1 MSKEEFQKTINNFAS
16 NGIPFI
22 FLVDFEMKQ
31 FIVSSLKNAKR
42 NGLSYDIKGN
52 SNFEYSN
59 SIKESKIVAAK
70 TIDKKKYKKA
80 FDLVQKNIIH
90 GNSYLLNLT
99 FPTEIKTGS
108 SLKSIFNSSK
118 APYKLLYKDDFT
130 LFSPECF
137 IKIKGN
143 HIFSYPMK
151 GTIDATIPNA
161 KEVLLND
168 KKELNEHFT
177 IVDLIRN
184 DLSMVS
190 KNVIVTKFRYMDVI
204 KAKDKQLL
212 QASSEIRGT
221 LDKNWRNNLGDIIIK
236 LLPAGSISGAPKRKT
251 VEIIKQAERQK
262 RGFYTGIFGIFDG
275 KNLDSA
281 VNIRFIEKVK
291 DSFFYRSGGGITA
304 QSDMNFEY
312 EELKQKVYVP
322 IS

>member
-1 MSKEEFQKTINNFAS
+1 MSKEEFQKTINDFAS
-16 NGIPFI
+16 KYIPFI
-22 FLVDFEMKQ
+22 FLVDFEMEQ
-31 FIVSSLKNAKR
+31 FIISDLKNAKK
-42 NGLSYDIKGN
+42 NGLLYDIKGN

-59 SIKESKIVAAK
+59 SSKENKIVIAK
-70 TIDKKKYKKA
+70 TIDKRIYQKA
-80 FDLVQKNIIH
+80 FDFVQKNIVH

-99 FPTEIKTGS
+99 FPTEINTDS

-118 APYKLLYKDDFT
+118 APYKLLYKDAFT

-137 IKIKGN
+137 IKIIDN
-143 HIFSYPMK
+143 QIFSYPMK
-151 GTIDATIPNA
+151 GTIDASIPNA
-161 KEVLLND
+161 KEVLLNN

-184 DLSMVS
+184 DLSIVS
-190 KNVIVTKFRYMDVI
+190 KNVTVTKFRYIDVI

-221 LDKNWRNNLGDIIIK
+221 LAQDWRNNLGDIIIK

-251 VEIIKQAERQK
+251 VEIIKQAESLK

-281 VNIRFIEKVK
+281 VNIRFIEKIK